1 MHYFKLLKKYPA
13 YLSYGLVHYF
23 FTAPGQTFFI
33 SLYVGYFTTNLD
45 ITQVDFDLYYSIATL
60 LSALSLPW
68 LGQWIDKIRLQNFS
82 LWLGLALIGFC
93 GLASLVDHVI
103 TLLIALYG
111 LRLCGQGLMGLTA
124 STATAR
130 FFTDM
135 RGQALSLVSFG
146 VSFSEIILPLL
157 FTGFLLKEMSW
168 QASWWVMAALV
179 GGVFM
184 PLVLGLVKRDS
195 PFQFNL
201 EEELAKTQGDQPD
214 SNNVSRQEVLRRPSF
229 YLLNLVSL
237 FPPFFLT
244 GIIINKGLIG
254 EANGWSEEWLAL
266 GLSVFGLTRLIANLI
281 GGPLIDRFTAV
292 RVFSF
297 MLIPLMIG
305 TLLLTMSDHPWIVIG
320 FFLASGITASLNG
333 LASTATWAELYGTRY
348 LGAIRSMA
356 STFMVFSTAAAP
368 LALGWALDQP
378 GQENTTM
385 FASSLVMF
393 ILTLAAFWQ
402 VRRLKLA

>member
-1 MHYFKLLKKYPA
+1 K
-13 YLSYGLVHYF
+13 
-23 FTAPGQTFFI
+23 
-33 SLYVGYFTTNLD
+33 
-45 ITQVDFDLYYSIATL
+45 
-60 LSALSLPW
+60 
-68 LGQWIDKIRLQNFS
+68 
-82 LWLGLALIGFC
+82 
-93 GLASLVDHVI
+93 
-103 TLLIALYG
+103 
-111 LRLCGQGLMGLTA
+111 
-124 STATAR
+124 
-130 FFTDM
+130 
-135 RGQALSLVSFG
+135 
-146 VSFSEIILPLL
+146 
-157 FTGFLLKEMSW
+157 MSW

-179 GGVFM
+179 AGVFM
-184 PLVLGLVKRDS
+184 PLVLVLVKRDS

-201 EEELAKTQGDQPD
+201 EEQRAQAQALPA
-214 SNNVSRQEVLRRPSF
+214 SNGNVSRGEVLRRPSF

-266 GLSVFGLTRLIANLI
+266 GLSVFGLTRLVANVI
-281 GGPLIDRFTAV
+281 GGPLIDHFTAV

-305 TLLLTMSDHPWIVIG
+305 TLLLTLSDHPWIVIG

-378 GQENTTM
+378 GQENVTM
-385 FASSLVMF
+385 LGACLLML